1 MDPLQAPIFHPSRS
15 PQYLS
20 DTDEEVKL
28 EIRRQ
33 HRDRKRAEALNKL
46 KRHKGKR
53 AGTSKHQRH
62 HGKRRH
68 NMNISDVNSVST
80 LSDTDEN
87 SPDDSID
94 SDTEYDSETEQS
106 LTLATARTPWQKMY
120 VLTRD
125 HILLPFVHGFFW
137 GMAANIYRWIY
148 LRWTRGPSYYAIR
161 DSKRQQLSQSI
172 KRQADGTGLGIGLG
186 AM

>member
-20 DTDEEVKL
+20 DSDEQVKL
-28 EIRRQ
+28 EIGRQ
-33 HRDRKRAEALNKL
+33 HRERKRVKALNKL
-46 KRHKGKR
+46 KKHKNKR
-53 AGTSKHQRH
+53 ADSSKHRRCY
-62 HGKRRH
+62 GKRRSSV
-68 NMNISDVNSVST
+68 ISDVNSVST
-80 LSDTDEN
+80 LNDTDKDT
-87 SPDDSID
+87 SDIVD
-94 SDTEYDSETEQS
+94 SDTEYDSEKEQA

-137 GMAANIYRWIY
+137 GMAANIYRWFY
-148 LRWTRGPSYYAIR
+148 LRWTHGPSYR
-161 DSKRQQLSQSI
+161 SLRNSKRQQLSQNI
-172 KRQADGTGLGIGLG
+172 ERQAEGTGLGIGLG